1 LALDNQQLFLSFNT
15 SGFQLSKFHTLT
27 APSSIQPPRSIL
39 ISIIMFSKRNHE
51 FWKGALRVVA
61 AIVAAIWCLSIITLG
76 LSAAYGTQLA
86 SD

>member
-1 LALDNQQLFLSFNT
+1 
-15 SGFQLSKFHTLT
+15 
-27 APSSIQPPRSIL
+27 
-39 ISIIMFSKRNHE
+39 MFSKRNHE